1 MDNYHIKISKKLKK
15 KKSKNQLHKIRSKYI
30 LKIIFDHLPKKNYLG
45 VIIYNKK
52 IQKRLNVE
60 FNDYKIYSET
70 SPIEIEIGINPFK
83 NKYEKF
89 INIEN
94 QQDKEF
100 YHIYFN
106 NNKEEIKRYNLYEED
121 KAKTI
126 KIIIDYQVNSLY
138 KLFFG
143 CKCIKFINFIKFSRN
158 NIINM
163 SKMFSR
169 CSSLNEINFMK
180 CNTSNVKDMSDMFSE
195 CSSLLLIDIS
205 KFNTNNVNNM
215 GDMFY
220 GCRTL
225 EKLNLSNFNTDKVTR
240 MSYMFYD
247 CCSLKELNISHFN
260 FKNVINMNFMFSG
273 CLDEL
278 KKKIKSQIKNMEEDA
293 F

>member
-1 MDNYHIKISKKLKK
+1 MDSYNTKTKKKLKK
-15 KKSKNQLHKIRSKYI
+15 NKSKNKLHKIRSKYI
-30 LKIIFDHLPKKNYLG
+30 LKIIFDHLPQKNYLG
-45 VIIYNKK
+45 VINYNKET
-52 IQKRLNVE
+52 QKRLKVNIK
-60 FNDYKIYSET
+60 DYKYYSEKFT
-70 SPIEIEIGINPFK
+70 PIEIEIKPVQDKFG
-83 NKYEKF
+83 KF

-94 QQDKEF
+94 NSDEKF

-106 NNKEEIKRYNLYEED
+106 NSKEEIKRYCINKED
-121 KAKTI
+121 KAKSI

-138 KLFFG
+138 KLFFN
-143 CKCIKFINFIKFSRN
+143 CTCIKSIDFKKFYRI

-169 CSSLNEINFMK
+169 CSSLNEINFYK
-180 CNTSNVKDMSDMFSE
+180 FNSINVNDMSDMFSG
-195 CSSLLLIDIS
+195 CSSLLAINLS
-205 KFNTNNVNNM
+205 KFNTKNVKNM

-225 EKLNLSNFNTDKVTR
+225 EKLNLSNFNTDKVTK
-240 MSYMFYD
+240 MNYMFYD
-247 CCSLKELNISHFN
+247 CSSLKELNISNFN

-278 KKKIKSQIKNMEEDA
+278 KIRIKAQIKNMEEEA